1 MQNIN
6 LKLVV
11 CTRVWVNQGTTDLPM
26 WRTTGGKEYIVK
38 YYDYEPTIEEIG
50 NAVGEVDHM
59 IVTLDTNFKETVD
72 GWQLY
77 HADNMTNNEY
87 FQLTH
92 NNAIDFPANDI
103 TDIRIEEDAE

>member
-1 MQNIN
+1 MEELN

-11 CTRVWVNQGTTDLPM
+11 CTRIWLNHGTPDLPM

-38 YYDYEPTIEEIG
+38 YFDKEPTIEEIG
-50 NAVGEVDHM
+50 DAVVESAHL
-59 IVTLDTNFKETVD
+59 ILTIENNFKETVD

-77 HADNMTNNEY
+77 PANGMTNNEY

-92 NNAIDFPANDI
+92 NNAIDFPANDLTNI
-103 TDIRIEEDAE
+103 QIEEHVE

>member
-1 MQNIN
+1 MSEIN

-11 CTRVWVNQGTTDLPM
+11 CTRIWSNQGTPDLPM
-26 WRTTGGKEYIVK
+26 WRTMGGKEYIVK
-38 YYDYEPTIEEIG
+38 YFDHEPTIEEIG
-50 NAVGEVDHM
+50 NAVADAEHM
-59 IVTLDTNFKETVD
+59 IVTLDTGFKETVD

-77 HADNMTNNEY
+77 LTDNMTNNEY

-103 TDIRIEEDAE
+103 TDIQIEDDVE